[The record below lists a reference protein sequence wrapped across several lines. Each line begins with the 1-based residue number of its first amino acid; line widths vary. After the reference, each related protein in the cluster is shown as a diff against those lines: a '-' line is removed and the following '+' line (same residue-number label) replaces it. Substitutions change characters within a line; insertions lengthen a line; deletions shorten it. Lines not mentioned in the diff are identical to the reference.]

1 MILLLKYVYQKI
13 NFLLLRICARTILML
28 VKNIL
33 IMSPIK
39 IALMNDT
46 GSKIDGVGAQ
56 LQRLMSIVALCNYL
70 KIPFVQQDFM
80 DVSVHPLDPFQN
92 SIGKSHFINKMNML
106 FSFNGDTIKDVE
118 DCEVIEISDLSPI
131 KFLKVTLAGATQN
144 RKIIVKVTEP
154 YKITNYYRNLCLD
167 LNCYFPNW
175 IVFVRNFEKQ
185 VSSSDIYLHYRQGV
199 GGLVVYPGQK
209 ISREMSVNYYLSKIA
224 QIRLGQPNL
233 RKVFIFT
240 DAPRKN
246 LEYIP
251 ETDQKSHWEGS
262 PGYMLGKLHV
272 QGNDLGVSFS
282 SSGLDIE
289 VVIGGDPL
297 EAIAVMSLASHLI
310 TSRSSLSYVA
320 GLLNPLGKIYFAN
333 GFWHPRPSN
342 WN

>member
-1 MILLLKYVYQKI
+1 MILLLKYVYKKI
-13 NFLLLRICARTILML
+13 NFVFLKICARTVIVL
-28 VKNIL
+28 VRIIL
-33 IMSPIK
+33 IVSPIK
-39 IALMNDT
+39 IAIMNDT
-46 GSKIDGVGAQ
+46 CSKIDGVGAQ
-56 LQRLMSIVALCNYL
+56 LQRLMSVVALCNYL
-70 KIPFVQQDFM
+70 KIPFIQQDFI

-92 SIGKSHFINKMNML
+92 SIGKSHFINKINTL
-106 FSFNGDTIKDVE
+106 FNFNGDTIKDIE
-118 DCEVIEISDLSPI
+118 NFEVIEISDLSPI
-131 KFLKVTLAGATQN
+131 KFLKVTLIGATQKK
-144 RKIIVKVTEP
+144 KIIVKVTEP

-175 IVFVRNFEKQ
+175 IIFVRNFEKQ
-185 VSSSDIYLHYRQGV
+185 VSSSDIYVHYRQGV

-209 ISREMSVNYYLSKIA
+209 ISREMSVNHYLSKIA
-224 QIRLGQPNL
+224 QIGLGQPNL
-233 RKVFIFT
+233 GKVIIFT

-246 LEYIP
+246 LEFIP
-251 ETDQKSHWEGS
+251 EIDQKSHWEGS

-282 SSGLDIE
+282 SIGLDIE

-310 TSRSSLSYVA
+310 ISRSSLSYVA

-333 GFWHPRPSN
+333 EFWHPKPSN